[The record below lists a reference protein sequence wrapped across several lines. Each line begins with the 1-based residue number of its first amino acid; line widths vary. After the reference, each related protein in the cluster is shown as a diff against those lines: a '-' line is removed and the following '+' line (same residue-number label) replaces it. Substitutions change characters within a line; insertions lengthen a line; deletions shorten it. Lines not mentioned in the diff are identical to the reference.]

1 MLANVALL
9 CNAVGLTSPV
19 ILGGGCRWPQKP
31 NQQLNKELNFLDHL
45 RALRIAPAERSLRE
59 DLRLL
64 AIILLIALITGLAMG
79 AIVGGAK
86 WLFT

>member
-1 MLANVALL
+1 MPVFHS
-9 CNAVGLTSPV
+9 TSIP
-19 ILGGGCRWPQKP
+19 IDGTS
-31 NQQLNKELNFLDHL
+31 NKELNFLDYL
-45 RALRIAPAERSLRE
+45 RAVRIAPVERSLRE

>member
-1 MLANVALL
+1 MEHPVP
-9 CNAVGLTSPV
+9 VFHSTSIP
-19 ILGGGCRWPQKP
+19 IDGTS
-31 NQQLNKELNFLDHL
+31 NKELNFLDHL
-45 RALRIAPAERSLRE
+45 RAVRIAPVERSLRE

-64 AIILLIALITGLAMG
+64 AIILLIALIAGLAMG

>member
-1 MLANVALL
+1 MGQRV
-9 CNAVGLTSPV
+9 SK
-19 ILGGGCRWPQKP
+19 R
-31 NQQLNKELNFLDHL
+31 
-45 RALRIAPAERSLRE
+45 LRE

-64 AIILLIALITGLAMG
+64 AIILLIALIAGLAMG

>member
-1 MLANVALL
+1 MTTEN
-9 CNAVGLTSPV
+9 
-19 ILGGGCRWPQKP
+19 P

-45 RALRIAPAERSLRE
+45 RVVRIAPVERSLIE

-64 AIILLIALITGLAMG
+64 AIILLIALIAGLAMG

>member
-1 MLANVALL
+1 M
-9 CNAVGLTSPV
+9 
-19 ILGGGCRWPQKP
+19 
-31 NQQLNKELNFLDHL
+31 
-45 RALRIAPAERSLRE
+45 RIAPVERSLRE

>member
-1 MLANVALL
+1 LRNSA
-9 CNAVGLTSPV
+9 GLTSPV

-31 NQQLNKELNFLDHL
+31 NQQPNKELNFLDYL
-45 RALRIAPAERSLRE
+45 RAVRIAPVERSLRE

-86 WLFT
+86 WPFT